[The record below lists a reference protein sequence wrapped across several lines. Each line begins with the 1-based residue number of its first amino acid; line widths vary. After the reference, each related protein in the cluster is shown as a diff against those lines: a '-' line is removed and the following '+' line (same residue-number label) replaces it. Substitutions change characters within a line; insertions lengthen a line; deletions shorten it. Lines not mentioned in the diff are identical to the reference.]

1 MTLVQRELDNGA
13 QDLQAQVVAQQL
25 DKSTSQIHPQ
35 EECTF
40 IVTCVAPQKEGI
52 CTAEFGLETEDGE
65 RFGDT
70 IQCFFSVPKLEEDK
84 QAEDSLLLAN
94 RGRAAAGRQEARS
107 RSRSPNQANMASSE
121 LLQNPY
127 RQKSSDELV
136 TPKQIYIA
144 RIQKDAITDS
154 NLRDGLDDLFDMGFT
169 NYDVN
174 LALMNKY
181 QDKGAAAEHLV
192 VHGEQ
197 NVLQR
202 KN

>member
-13 QDLQAQVVAQQL
+13 QDLHAQVVAQPA
-25 DKSTSQIHPQ
+25 DKSINPQ
-35 EECTF
+35 EECTY

-52 CTAEFGLETEDGE
+52 CTAEFGLETEEGE

-127 RQKSSDELV
+127 R
-136 TPKQIYIA
+136 
-144 RIQKDAITDS
+144 
-154 NLRDGLDDLFDMGFT
+154 
-169 NYDVN
+169 
-174 LALMNKY
+174 
-181 QDKGAAAEHLV
+181 
-192 VHGEQ
+192 
-197 NVLQR
+197 
-202 KN
+202 